1 VDLLAPTICG
11 AVFFKCDAVTL
22 EDRMTSQTSA
32 VSQSMAG
39 GKYRVIAGLG
49 RGGMAEVY
57 LAQMAGPSGFTK
69 LAVLKRLRQ
78 GISQDEEM
86 LSMFLDEARLAAR
99 LNHPNIVNTFEVGED
114 TQGHFIAMEYLD
126 GQPLSTIVR
135 RMQKTEP
142 FPLEYQ
148 LFVLNE
154 VLTALHYIHEL
165 TDYDGTPLNIVHRD
179 ISPQN
184 VFVTYAGQVKV
195 MDFGVAKAES
205 ASVETRAG
213 VLKGKVTYMAP
224 EQARGIN
231 VDRRADLYA
240 VGVMLW
246 EAATKRRL
254 WKGSDD
260 LAVLTH
266 LVSGAPVKTPKSVEP
281 EVPDELERIIMKA
294 LAPIAADR
302 YASAVEFQTDLEA
315 FMAETKVAAAS
326 RELGRYLSEKFGND
340 RAEIRTAIESF
351 IKSAPSETS
360 QAAKVPELAVKE
372 ASESVS
378 QSVSVARMGPASTS
392 GTAVGWSDAQARA
405 RRGTIGAAIAVG
417 LLVVGGLYFATRKDP
432 QKVETAS
439 ATTAISATPTVAPA
453 PVVQDVELIL
463 SASPPSAKFFLDG
476 QELRSN
482 PYVGKFK
489 PDSKEHTLRVEAKGH
504 QSEEHRFTFERSVEK
519 TFALK
524 ANAPT
529 AVVQGGYV
537 PPPVKATPAPANG
550 GAAGGQNSAASQP
563 APQPKAAPT
572 EITEIS
578 PAPKST
584 GPKKPVLDNP
594 F

>member
-1 VDLLAPTICG
+1 
-11 AVFFKCDAVTL
+11 
-22 EDRMTSQTSA
+22 MTSQTSA
-32 VSQSMAG
+32 ASQAMAG

-114 TQGHFIAMEYLD
+114 ANGHFIAMEYLD

-135 RMQKTEP
+135 RMQKAEP
-142 FPLEYQ
+142 FPLDYQ
-148 LFVLNE
+148 LFVMNE

-195 MDFGVAKAES
+195 MDFGVAKAAS

-266 LVSGAPVKTPKSVEP
+266 LVSGQPVKTPKSIDP

-294 LAPIAADR
+294 LAPLAADR
-302 YASAVEFQTDLEA
+302 YATAVEFQTDLEA
-315 FMAETKVAAAS
+315 FMTESKVVAAS
-326 RELGRYLSEKFGND
+326 REIGRYLSEKFGND

-360 QAAKVPELAVKE
+360 QIAKVPELAVKE

-378 QSVSVARMGPASTS
+378 HSVSVARMGPARMPS
-392 GTAVGWSDAQARA
+392 G
-405 RRGTIGAAIAVG
+405 
-417 LLVVGGLYFATRKDP
+417 
-432 QKVETAS
+432 
-439 ATTAISATPTVAPA
+439 
-453 PVVQDVELIL
+453 
-463 SASPPSAKFFLDG
+463 
-476 QELRSN
+476 
-482 PYVGKFK
+482 
-489 PDSKEHTLRVEAKGH
+489 
-504 QSEEHRFTFERSVEK
+504 
-519 TFALK
+519 
-524 ANAPT
+524 
-529 AVVQGGYV
+529 
-537 PPPVKATPAPANG
+537 
-550 GAAGGQNSAASQP
+550 
-563 APQPKAAPT
+563 
-572 EITEIS
+572 
-578 PAPKST
+578 
-584 GPKKPVLDNP
+584 
-594 F
+594 

>member
-1 VDLLAPTICG
+1 MDLLAPTICG
-11 AVFFKCDAVTL
+11 TVSFLCDVVTS

-114 TQGHFIAMEYLD
+114 AQGHFIAMEYLD

-142 FPLEYQ
+142 FPLDYQ

-266 LVSGAPVKTPKSVEP
+266 LVSGAPVKTPRSVDP
-281 EVPDELERIIMKA
+281 EVSEELERIIMKA
-294 LAPIAADR
+294 LSPLAADR
-302 YASAVEFQTDLEA
+302 YATAVEFQADLEA
-315 FMAETKVAAAS
+315 YMANAKTTAAS
-326 RELGRYLSEKFGND
+326 REIGRYLSEKFGND

-392 GTAVGWSDAQARA
+392 GTAVGWSDAQARS
-405 RRGTIGAAIAVG
+405 RRGTIGAAIAVA
-417 LLVVGGLYFATRKDP
+417 LLAVGGLWFATKKDP
-432 QKVETAS
+432 PKSETTIAAAGS
-439 ATTAISATPTVAPA
+439 NTSVAAPLPTAVP
-453 PVVQDVELIL
+453 DVEMLL
-463 SASPPSAKFFLDG
+463 SASPPSARFFLDG

-489 PDSKEHTLRVEAKGH
+489 PDSKEHTLRIEAKGH
-504 QSEEHRFTFERSVEK
+504 QSEEHRITFERSVEK

-524 ANAPT
+524 ANAP
-529 AVVQGGYV
+529 VGGPVTYQA
-537 PPPVKATPAPANG
+537 PPRPAPAPVNG
-550 GAAGGQNSAASQP
+550 GGGGGQAATP
-563 APQPKAAPT
+563 TAPPTPQPKTAPT

-578 PAPKST
+578 PTPKST